1 MKRRS
6 GISLIALTISMA
18 APLLAPHSSSALIS
32 VAELNARKARQIHKA
47 SPSPS
52 PSITSVAAPVAAA
65 APEPA
70 PSPHPFLVVLDPGH
84 GGIDN
89 GASFSRGHDAVFEKN
104 VTLMLAHQVA
114 AQLRNRGIDVILT
127 RDMDHEMP
135 LAARTALANKMGA
148 DVFIS
153 LHMNSLPNKNEQ
165 LASGT
170 ETFILNNANDDS
182 SKRLAQLENMLMAG
196 EHEPQGVAQT
206 GDVALILKDLR
217 LDANLPESKRLAC
230 MIQHQLVVAH
240 SKAEGKVIP
249 AKTDRGVRQALFF
262 VLLGADMPSALV
274 EAGFLSNSKDRTWIT
289 SAAGQKSLGVAI
301 ARAINLFRIQKNT
314 SEARK
319 TLNTC
324 KVH

>member
-6 GISLIALTISMA
+6 GNFIVIMTAVITSVTALLATSLI
-18 APLLAPHSSSALIS
+18 PHSSFALIS
-32 VAELNARKARQIHKA
+32 VAEMNARKARKAHHA

-52 PSITSVAAPVAAA
+52 PTN
-65 APEPA
+65 
-70 PSPHPFLVVLDPGH
+70 SPLAQPQPFRVVLDPGH
-84 GGIDN
+84 GGIDHGTSWGTGPN
-89 GASFSRGHDAVFEKN
+89 EVLEKT

-114 AQLRNRGIDVILT
+114 TQLRNRGIDVIMT
-127 RDMDHEMP
+127 RDLDHEMP
-135 LAARTALANKMGA
+135 LSARTALANRMGA

-153 LHMNSLPNKNEQ
+153 LHMNSIPSKNG
-165 LASGT
+165 LIASGT
-170 ETFILNNANDDS
+170 ETYILNTANDDS
-182 SKRLAQLENMLMAG
+182 SKRIAQLENMLMAG
-196 EHEPQGVAQT
+196 ESEPQGVAQS

-249 AKTDRGVRQALFF
+249 QKTDRGVRQALFF

-289 SAAGQKSLGVAI
+289 SPAGQKQLGVAI
-301 ARAINLFRIQKNT
+301 ARAINLFRLQKNT
-314 SEARK
+314 VEAR
-319 TLNTC
+319 TTVNTC